1 MITTELIFD
10 CVLVLCI
17 SIVICMIWDNFK
29 GDYDGN

>member
-1 MITTELIFD
+1 MTTQCIGD

-29 GDYDGN
+29 GDYDGY